1 MNAFILSLIIGL
13 TAAVAP
19 LLSLAV
25 WSGGLYLVSPHVRRR
40 ARFWRDR
47 SSHGANFRNIIASL
61 IVPAFVI
68 SALVSGGLAIV
79 ISVVILIPPMI
90 VEVML
95 GTSGTVSF
103 MIGLI
108 SAGPV
113 EESTKL
119 LVSIILFLLIYWLHP
134 KVRPGSKQIGLKD
147 GIMVGLFVGASFG
160 AFESVLYISG
170 GMLPLVTEPFVYEN
184 ADPII
189 FRILFGVSLHAVW
202 TGISSSALGDR
213 RHRVL
218 KTLSFLLL
226 ASFIHSFFNGIQG
239 AIMLVAGLDGLL
251 WLMVINGFQ
260 ISLIAVSILVL
271 WKLWNR

>member
-1 MNAFILSLIIGL
+1 MNTLLLALIIGF

-19 LLSLAV
+19 LISMAV
-25 WSGGLYLVSPHVRRR
+25 WSYCLYLLSPHVRRR
-40 ARFWRDR
+40 NRFWNDR
-47 SSHGANFRNIIASL
+47 SPDSVEFRNIIASL
-61 IVPAFVI
+61 LVPAFII

-79 ISVVILIPPMI
+79 ISIIIIIPSMI
-90 VEVML
+90 VEIIL
-95 GTSGTVSF
+95 GTSGKVSL

-119 LVSIILFLLIYWLHP
+119 LVSLLLFLLIYWLIP
-134 KVRPGSKQIGLKD
+134 KVRPGSKRIGIKD

-170 GMLPLVTEPFVYEN
+170 GMMPLVTEPFVYEN

-189 FRILFGVSLHAVW
+189 FRILFGVSLHAIW
-202 TGISSSALGDR
+202 AGISSAAFGER
-213 RHRVL
+213 RKRVL
-218 KTLSFLLL
+218 KTFSYLLL
-226 ASFIHSFFNGIQG
+226 ASILHSLFNGIQG
-239 AIMLVAGLDGLL
+239 AVFIAAGLEGFL
-251 WLMVINGFQ
+251 WLMVVNAFQ
-260 ISLIAVSILVL
+260 ITLIVVSILVL

>member
-1 MNAFILSLIIGL
+1 MNAFVLSLIIGL

-19 LLSLAV
+19 LISMAV
-25 WSGGLYLVSPHVRRR
+25 WSYGLYLVSPHVRRR
-40 ARFWRDR
+40 NRFWRDR
-47 SSHGANFRNIIASL
+47 SLKGVGLRNMMASL
-61 IVPAFVI
+61 LAPAFII

-79 ISVVILIPPMI
+79 ISLIILIPPMM
-90 VEVML
+90 VEVIL
-95 GTSGTVSF
+95 GTSGTVSL

-119 LVSIILFLLIYWLHP
+119 LVSLLLFLLVSWLLP
-134 KVRPGSKQIGLKD
+134 KVRPGSQRIGIKD

-170 GMLPLVTEPFVYEN
+170 GMMPLLTEPFVYEN

-202 TGISSSALGDR
+202 TGISSSALGGR
-213 RHRVL
+213 KHRVL
-218 KTLSFLLL
+218 KTFSFLLL
-226 ASFIHSFFNGIQG
+226 ASFMHSLFNGIQG
-239 AIMLVAGLDGLL
+239 AIMVVAALEGFL
-251 WLMVINGFQ
+251 WLMVVNAFQ
-260 ISLIAVSILVL
+260 ITLIVVSILVL